1 MAVEVYT
8 IGGYNEVGKN
18 MTAIKVDDEVVILD
32 MGLHLPNYIKLT
44 EDEGEDILFVGTED
58 MKKAKAIPNDDMIH
72 SLKEKVK
79 AIIPTHAHLDHI
91 GAIPYMA
98 SRYNAP
104 IISTPYTAAVL
115 KAILKDEKIT
125 IKNQIKTLSPNAT
138 HKLSEN
144 ITVEFVNV
152 THSTPQVVMVALH
165 TKYGVIL
172 YANDFKFDN
181 HPVLGK
187 KPNYEALKRL
197 GKKGMLLMI
206 VDSLYGASASKTP
219 SENVAREML
228 RDVMLGVDSKGKSV
242 IVTTFSSHLARL
254 KSIIEFGKQMNRK
267 IVLMGRSL
275 RKYVQA
281 GEEIK
286 IVNFSKDIE
295 IAGYGKQIKKTLKQI
310 QAKGAHKY
318 LLVVTG
324 HQGEPKST
332 LSKMV
337 RGAFDF
343 KFKPEDHV
351 IFSCTI
357 IPNQINKENRAELEK
372 KLKHLGVRIFSG
384 IHVSGHA
391 AREDLRD
398 FVNMTHPKNII
409 PAHAEK
415 PGVEGMIELC
425 QEMGYK
431 KDKNIFYVKN
441 GQRIKIK

>member
-1 MAVEVYT
+1 MGVEIYAV
-8 IGGYNEVGKN
+8 GGYNEVGKN
-18 MTAIKVDDEVVILD
+18 MTAVKVDDEVIIFD
-32 MGLHLPNYIKLT
+32 MGLHLPNYIRLT
-44 EDEGEDILFVGTED
+44 EEEGEDVLFVSAD
-58 MKKAKAIPNDDMIH
+58 DLKHANAIPNDDLIAD
-72 SLKEKVK
+72 LRKRVK

-91 GAIPYMA
+91 GAVPYLA
-98 SRYNAP
+98 DKYNAP
-104 IISTPYTAAVL
+104 ILATPYTCAVL
-115 KAILKDEKIT
+115 KAILKDEKIK
-125 IKNQIKTLSPNAT
+125 IKNQIKTLSPNSV
-138 HKLSEN
+138 HKISEN

-165 TKYGVIL
+165 TKYGVVL

-187 KPNYEALKRL
+187 KPNYDALKRL
-197 GKKGMLLMI
+197 GKKGILVMI
-206 VDSLYGASASKTP
+206 VDSLYGYSASKTP

-228 RDVMLGVDSKGKSV
+228 RDVMLGVDSKGKAV

-267 IVLMGRSL
+267 VILLGRSL
-275 RKYVQA
+275 RKYVGA
-281 GEEIK
+281 GEEINL
-286 IVNFSKDIE
+286 VNFSKDAE
-295 IAGYGKQIKKTLKQI
+295 IAGYSKQIKKKLKQI
-310 QAKGAHKY
+310 QAKGVHKY

-337 RGAFDF
+337 KGAFDF

-351 IFSCTI
+351 IFSCAI
-357 IPNQINKENRAELEK
+357 IPNEINKANRAELES
-372 KLKHLGVRIFSG
+372 KLKHLGVRIFSD

-398 FVNMTHPKNII
+398 FVNLTKPKNII

-415 PGVEGMIELC
+415 PGVDGMIELC

-431 KDKNIFYVKN
+431 KEKNVFFVKN